1 MASININTVNI
12 EQQGFCLCCK
22 QLTANGTILQIQN
35 FSDSLYTQLQENSWR
50 KSGQLFYHSNPKSCC
65 QQIVCKVPV
74 CQYSSSK
81 KCLKALKK
89 LTQECFD
96 SEPIKQSIYSNLLQY
111 VDIQRPAQET
121 LQTKK
126 AFQNFLLSL
135 SQRLQFTSLN
145 KNGFREHSHDLLKQH
160 VLSLNNELHM
170 QVKVDKKN
178 YLHFKWPSD
187 FVALLKKQKR
197 SNLVIVTKQTIY
209 DEEAHHLFNENYFQV
224 SKHSY
229 EKMFCDSSSN
239 MIKYYCDSQLS
250 AVSYVEFRSNSLHR
264 LSFHYTQ
271 QIKEINRI
279 AIDYEIK
286 WAQQLNLNNYY
297 YIKTGQNIEN
307 QNKVINDEIIDENY
321 PIFKGSKMI
330 QIKQLRSIYQKYLI
344 ELLTKMNSIMG
355 PQLFKLFIFK
365 YE

>member
-12 EQQGFCLCCK
+12 EQQGFCLSCK

-35 FSDSLYTQLQENSWR
+35 FNDSLYNQLQENSWR

-74 CQYSSSK
+74 CQYSSPK
-81 KCLKALKK
+81 KCLKALRK
-89 LTQECFD
+89 LTQEYFD
-96 SEPIKQSIYSNLLQY
+96 IEPIKQSIYSNLLQY
-111 VDIQRPAQET
+111 VDISRPTHET
-121 LQTKK
+121 LKTKQ
-126 AFQNFLLSL
+126 AFQNFLLAL
-135 SQRLQFTSLN
+135 SQRLQFTCL
-145 KNGFREHSHDLLKQH
+145 KKYGFREHSHDELKKH
-160 VLSLNNELHM
+160 VISLNSELHM
-170 QVKVDKKN
+170 DVKVDKKN

-187 FVALLKKQKR
+187 FVALLKKSKR
-197 SNLVIVTKQTIY
+197 SNLVVVTKQTIY
-209 DEEAHHLFNENYFQV
+209 DEEAHNLFNENYFQV
-224 SKHSY
+224 SKQSY
-229 EKMFCDSSSN
+229 EKMFCDSQSH
-239 MIKYYCDSQLS
+239 MIKYYGDSQLS
-250 AVSYVEFRSNSLHR
+250 AISYVEFRQNSFHR

-286 WAQQLNLNNYY
+286 WAQQLNLTNYY
-297 YIKTGQNIEN
+297 YIKTAQNSEN
-307 QNKVINDEIIDENY
+307 QNQVINQNIDDNFS
-321 PIFKGSKMI
+321 IFRGQKMI
-330 QIKQLRSIYQKYLI
+330 QIKQLRSAYQKYLI